1 MGWFFSQA
9 INEAL
14 QNYFPDWLITIFKGI
29 TFLGDS
35 IVYIVILAI
44 GFWIY
49 KKRDAII
56 GMYVLLTSAFLNFF
70 LKVIIQKPRPT
81 KSIRMPDDVEGFSTP
96 SGHAQVS
103 TTVYGWIMFY
113 FKKIWLYIIIPI
125 LVLLICLS
133 RVVLGVHY
141 IGDVILGF
149 LIGAA
154 ILTALYFVIPYLLKW
169 MDKWSTRT
177 KILVG
182 EAFGLG
188 VFLLTFLTALFASWA
203 PEDLIYPVYY
213 DDSAHITSAL
223 IFLPVLIWLEAK
235 FVKMKNENIDLLS
248 KLLRIIVGLVILL
261 GTYFGLSAL
270 FGLIN
275 TSSLGHYSQYSVN
288 YLLRFIR
295 YSILITIAVL
305 PLPLL
310 FARVKIFSREKVVEE
325 KTKLDEK
332 SVKS

>member
-14 QNYFPDWLITIFKGI
+14 QDNFPDWLITIFKGI

-70 LKVIIQKPRPT
+70 LKVVIQKPRPT
-81 KSIRMPDDVEGFSTP
+81 KSIRMPEDIEGFSTP
-96 SGHAQVS
+96 SGHAQAS

-113 FKKIWLYIIIPI
+113 FKKVWLYIVIPI

-154 ILTALYFVIPYLLKW
+154 VLAALYFAIPYLLKW
-169 MDKWSTRT
+169 IDKWSTRT

-182 EAFGLG
+182 EAFGIG
-188 VFLLTFLTALFASWA
+188 VLLFTFLTGLFANWA
-203 PEDLIYPVYY
+203 PEDLTYPVYY

-223 IFLPVLIWLEAK
+223 ILLPFLVWLEAK

-248 KLLRIIVGLVILL
+248 KFLRIVVGLVVLL
-261 GTYFGLSAL
+261 GSYFGLSAL

-275 TSSLGHYSQYSVN
+275 TTSLGHYSQYSVD

-295 YSILITIAVL
+295 YSLLFVIAVL

-310 FARVKIFSREKVVEE
+310 FARVKIFSREKVLID
-325 KTKLDEK
+325 KTELDERSAK
-332 SVKS
+332 S

>member
-9 INEAL
+9 INEFF
-14 QNYFPDWLITIFKGI
+14 QNNLPDWLITIFKGI

-70 LKVIIQKPRPT
+70 LKVVIQKPRPT

-113 FKKIWLYIIIPI
+113 FKKVWLYIVIPI

-154 ILTALYFVIPYLLKW
+154 ILAALYFAIPYLLKW
-169 MDKWSTRT
+169 IDKWSTRT
-177 KILVG
+177 KILAG

-188 VFLLTFLTALFASWA
+188 VLLLTFLTGLFANWA
-203 PEDLIYPVYY
+203 PENPIYPVFY

-223 IFLPVLIWLEAK
+223 IFIPVLIWLEGK

-248 KLLRIIVGLVILL
+248 KILRIIVGLVVLL
-261 GTYFGLSAL
+261 GVYFGLSAL

-275 TSSLGHYSQYSVN
+275 TTALGHYSQYSVD

-295 YSILITIAVL
+295 YSILITVAVL

-310 FARVKIFSREKVVEE
+310 FARVKIFSREKVLAEE
-325 KTKLDEK
+325 PKTDEK
-332 SVKS
+332 STKA

>member
-14 QNYFPDWLITIFKGI
+14 QDNFPDWLITIFKGI

-70 LKVIIQKPRPT
+70 LKVVIQKPRPT
-81 KSIRMPDDVEGFSTP
+81 KSIRMPEDIEGFSTP
-96 SGHAQVS
+96 SGHAQAS

-113 FKKIWLYIIIPI
+113 FKKVWLYIVIPI

-154 ILTALYFVIPYLLKW
+154 VLAALYFAIPYLLKW
-169 MDKWSTRT
+169 IDKWSTRT

-182 EAFGLG
+182 EAFGIG
-188 VFLLTFLTALFASWA
+188 VLLLTFLTGLFANWA
-203 PEDLIYPVYY
+203 PEDLTYPVYY

-223 IFLPVLIWLEAK
+223 ILLPFLVWLEAK

-248 KLLRIIVGLVILL
+248 KFLRIVVGLVVLL
-261 GTYFGLSAL
+261 GSYFGLSAL

-275 TSSLGHYSQYSVN
+275 TTSLGHYSQYSVD

-295 YSILITIAVL
+295 YSLLFVIAVL

-310 FARVKIFSREKVVEE
+310 FARVKIFSREKVLID
-325 KTKLDEK
+325 KTELDERSAK
-332 SVKS
+332 S

>member
-14 QNYFPDWLITIFKGI
+14 QDNFPDWLITIFKGI

-49 KKRDAII
+49 RKRDAII

-70 LKVIIQKPRPT
+70 LKVVIQKPRPT
-81 KSIRMPDDVEGFSTP
+81 KSIRMPEDIEGFSTP
-96 SGHAQVS
+96 SGHAQAS

-113 FKKIWLYIIIPI
+113 FKKVWLYIVIPI

-154 ILTALYFVIPYLLKW
+154 VLAALYFAIPYLLKW
-169 MDKWSTRT
+169 IDKWSTRT

-182 EAFGLG
+182 EAFGIG
-188 VFLLTFLTALFASWA
+188 VLLLTFLTGLFANWA
-203 PEDLIYPVYY
+203 PEDLTNPVYY

-223 IFLPVLIWLEAK
+223 ILLPFLVWLEAK
-235 FVKMKNENIDLLS
+235 FVKMKNENIELLS
-248 KLLRIIVGLVILL
+248 KFLRIVVGLVVLL
-261 GTYFGLSAL
+261 GSYFGLSAL

-275 TSSLGHYSQYSVN
+275 TTSLGHYSQYSVD

-295 YSILITIAVL
+295 YSLLFVIAVL

-310 FARVKIFSREKVVEE
+310 FARVKIFSREKVLID
-325 KTKLDEK
+325 KTELDERSAK
-332 SVKS
+332 S